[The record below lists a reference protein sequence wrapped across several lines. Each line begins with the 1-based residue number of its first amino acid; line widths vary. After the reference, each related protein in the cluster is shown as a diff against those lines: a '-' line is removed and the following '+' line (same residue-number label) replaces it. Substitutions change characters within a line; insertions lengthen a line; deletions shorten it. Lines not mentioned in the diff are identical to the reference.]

1 MVLQIVLLGTGI
13 LWCDVMIRVG
23 PHWRSNKIRA
33 ETNTRFVRI
42 FARLHSY
49 SNTKKVFGYTT
60 NDFGVVILA
69 YLVKY

>member
-13 LWCDVMIRVG
+13 LWHDVMIRVG

-42 FARLHSY
+42 FTRLHSY
-49 SNTKKVFGYTT
+49 LNTKKT